1 MFLSCRVCFYATLI
15 LLGLH
20 VFFCRVIAGRT
31 DGYLDFIE
39 ISYIPRVN
47 LAATSAVEGHSKGHR
62 RIRSLGNT
70 VITWRETD
78 IQCTT
83 LSSVKAHQSTIGL
96 LAIASELYY
105 FSWELCRSII
115 ILRFLV
121 F

>member
-1 MFLSCRVCFYATLI
+1 MFLYYTDFTWTTC
-15 LLGLH
+15 
-20 VFFCRVIAGRT
+20 FFCRVIAGRT

-105 FSWELCRSII
+105 FSWELCPSII